1 MANYSVYGKTIN
13 GGAAITVTKQ
23 PGVETQTIGFSSV
36 PVLGIGQEVKL
47 VWRAFV
53 HNAAVV
59 REEVLESYGGVYRYG
74 VTNEMESLVG
84 ETITAQLQ
92 VKFAGSVWRSA
103 PFSIA
108 VAAEVH
114 ITTLPEL
121 VDVVTG
127 HTSTLAANATTVAG
141 HTTTIGQHTTAIGT
155 HTTQIAALKSP
166 AIVDVAESKTLALT
180 DAGKMLKVTADP
192 SAVTLTIPENETV
205 AFPVGTRIEIMSYS
219 DFDVTVTS
227 VEGVVLYSNQ
237 SHKNIGPDCVAT
249 LIKMQ
254 TDEWCLYGTLK
265 AAE

>member
-180 DAGKMLKVTADP
+180 DAGTVQKVTGETATTITIPLDEDVAF
-192 SAVTLTIPENETV
+192 AVGTQLTILSYTEADVDV
-205 AFPVGTRIEIMSYS
+205 AIAEGGVIQSVGGNKKISAQY
-219 DFDVTVTS
+219 
-227 VEGVVLYSNQ
+227 GA
-237 SHKNIGPDCVAT
+237 AT
-249 LIKMQ
+249 LKKLAADTWI
-254 TDEWCLYGTLK
+254 LYGSLK
-265 AAE
+265 A